1 MYITLVCAQQG
12 EADVT
17 HHFEVRSQLIGI
29 NYIFNH
35 NHECHESSLQHQS
48 VSQVVSASI
57 PLESPVRVP
66 SSGRV
71 CTVPAPAEYTICGS
85 YVGPLM
91 PKRPYSYCP
100 RYKTHIYI
108 LFLLRRRLP
117 PPLRALRKRV
127 FARRFQ
133 EREEFKKEM
142 CRKMN
147 TSGKILTNYFMYYNK
162 EYKLLLCAPP
172 KTGCSSLKR
181 HLLRLVGFPEN
192 INVHSDQARRA
203 IAVRQVLG
211 DDLQEVLQSTFPS
224 TRAMVARDPL
234 DRIVSGYKDKF
245 RNGDQV
251 TGMWANYMTRYRM
264 RRGFN
269 TSNMTITFDQYLEM
283 IANIMETYGRNSIDR
298 HFRATSLLCSPCSV
312 DYEYILHTDTLTQD
326 LQYIVEQLNIT
337 DIDLGLRLDN
347 RTRTSSYE
355 NYYRTIPDS
364 LMRRIYALYKDDFLI
379 SNFTLPPFLRDA
391 IQGDRE

>member
-1 MYITLVCAQQG
+1 
-12 EADVT
+12 
-17 HHFEVRSQLIGI
+17 
-29 NYIFNH
+29 
-35 NHECHESSLQHQS
+35 
-48 VSQVVSASI
+48 
-57 PLESPVRVP
+57 
-66 SSGRV
+66 
-71 CTVPAPAEYTICGS
+71 
-85 YVGPLM
+85 M

-337 DIDLGLRLDN
+337 DIDLGLLVRMALGAVPRSFKLHSSAGATTALLPLFPGPDPGPSQGFPAPKSSHTLLFIAKPSRRTHLSLDGGHP
-347 RTRTSSYE
+347 RGRS
-355 NYYRTIPDS
+355 
-364 LMRRIYALYKDDFLI
+364 K
-379 SNFTLPPFLRDA
+379 
-391 IQGDRE
+391 DREPFITFPSPNFSSVVKGWVSL